1 MIRRPRAG
9 PARRGRPRSRRARA
23 FTAGKL
29 LLLGFVATFW
39 VVMFLDA
46 GVMFDNGQRSLWIHA
61 PTVVAVGEPF
71 VITVEA
77 WDAYE
82 RVAGSYTGA
91 LSFSLESYAA
101 GSNATLLP
109 VGGILT
115 VASNGSRFNSNFN
128 GAGLVP
134 AHTVPGADNGR
145 KAYAASIGTPGVHYI
160 RATDVD
166 KGETF
171 RSNPVV
177 VVPATP
183 AFDRVFW
190 GDIHFH
196 SALSDGS
203 GTPDQLYTY
212 ARDVAL
218 VDFAALTDHAE
229 MFPRFGDAALG
240 TSFQDYVDTT
250 NRFNEAGRFATL
262 VALEWTPLLAT
273 AREYLCTQHMN
284 FYMSGDSIPY
294 ISTFD
299 QPTPYEAYEAVRAAT
314 SDPFVAW
321 THHVTRAD
329 YPSDFG
335 FHDASINTMIEIYS
349 CHGSGEFQGALNL
362 YPMVHGIDES
372 HQGYSV
378 NDALRM
384 GRRFGIMASS
394 DSHDGNPGHDLLHTS
409 ARTLT
414 QQPYTFSA
422 YRYGVVQPGGLTGVL
437 AANLSRAS
445 VFGALQARAAL
456 ATTWIN
462 RPFVN
467 FSINGVR
474 VGRQDSTVPLAAP
487 STPRFVNVVVAV
499 DGLARSAGTTNKI
512 TNVTIFKNSAPWR
525 SIAPGSPMVNW
536 TVVDDAPA
544 TGTSYDHCVQKA
556 DGLWYV
562 HEHSLS
568 PVDPAVLN
576 TGGADYYYVRATDTL
591 GGAAW
596 MGPIWASP

>member
-1 MIRRPRAG
+1 VYLVA
-9 PARRGRPRSRRARA
+9 
-23 FTAGKL
+23 KVC
-29 LLLGFVATFW
+29 LLGFVAAFW
-39 VVMFLDA
+39 GAMFLDV

-61 PTVVAVGEPF
+61 PTVVAADEPF
-71 VITVEA
+71 TMTVEA

-82 RVAGSYTGA
+82 RVAGSYTGSVTFA
-91 LSFSLESYAA
+91 LESYTA
-101 GSNATLLP
+101 GTNATLLP
-109 VGGILT
+109 GGATLT
-115 VASNGSRFNSNFN
+115 VAGNGSRFTSNFN

-134 AHTVPGADNGR
+134 AYTVGGADNGR
-145 KAYAASIGTPGVHYI
+145 KAYTSSINTPGIHYI
-160 RATDVD
+160 RATDQD
-166 KGETF
+166 KHETF

-177 VVPATP
+177 VMPASST
-183 AFDRVFW
+183 FDRVFW

-196 SALSDGS
+196 SAVSDGS

-218 VDFAALTDHAE
+218 IDFAALTDHAE
-229 MFPRFGDAALG
+229 MFPRFGDAAVG
-240 TSFQDYVDTT
+240 TTFQDYVDTT
-250 NRFNEAGRFATL
+250 NRFNEAGRFATI

-273 AREYLCTQHMN
+273 ARDYLCTSHVN
-284 FYMSGDSIPY
+284 FYMGGDSIPY

-299 QPTPYEAYEAVRAAT
+299 QHTPYEAYEAVRAAT
-314 SDPFVAW
+314 DDPFMAW
-321 THHVTRAD
+321 THHVTRD
-329 YPSDFG
+329 EYPSDFG
-335 FHDASINTMIEIYS
+335 FYNETINPMVEVYS
-349 CHGSGEFQGALNL
+349 CHGSGEFQGSLNL
-362 YPMVHGIDES
+362 YPMVHGLDES
-372 HQGYSV
+372 HYGYSV

-384 GRRFGIMASS
+384 GRRFGIMSSS
-394 DSHDGNPGHDLLHTS
+394 DAHDGNPGHDLLHTN

-445 VFGALQARAAL
+445 VFGALQSRAAM
-456 ATTWIN
+456 ASTWIN

-474 VGRQDSTVPLAAP
+474 VGHQNSTVLLGGPA
-487 STPRFVNVVVAV
+487 TPRSVNVVVAV
-499 DGLARSAGTTNKI
+499 DGLARATGAVNTI

-525 SIAPGSPMVNW
+525 SIAPGSVMINW
-536 TVVDDAPA
+536 TVVDNAPT
-544 TGTSYDHCVQKA
+544 TGTSYMHCVQKA

-562 HEHSLS
+562 NERSLV
-568 PVDPAVLN
+568 PVDPAALN
-576 TGGADYYYVRATDTL
+576 TGGSDYYYVRVTDSL